1 MKLNDYV
8 VMKMWYNKIRSFVD
22 RVVARVKS
30 VLRLIVIP
38 GFEGVPLYDVLV
50 YFVRGFTQVNLIDR
64 AAAVAFYVFLALF
77 PSILFLFTLI
87 PYFPLQG
94 VTANVLEALQTILP
108 PGTYESVASTI
119 NEIMSIEHGGLMSI
133 GLLLAFYF
141 STSAVSSFF
150 RGFNMGDK
158 EFGQIPF
165 LKLQLYSILVMVMFV
180 ILLLVSIVLITL
192 GQRLLPLLF
201 EKIHLY
207 KAIVIFLIN
216 LIRWLIVIF
225 ALIVAMSLLYHF
237 GNPQSKRFKLFTP
250 GSLLFAGLF
259 IVGTML
265 FNFYISNISTYNL
278 LYGSIGGLIIFVI
291 WIYFNCILVLIGYE
305 LNKSIAKAQGFRFAN
320 IPLLEDSRDV
330 SHSSN
335 DTSDEK

>member
-1 MKLNDYV
+1 MKSRFANVRKYIEDL
-8 VMKMWYNKIRSFVD
+8 I
-22 RVVARVKS
+22 ARVKS

-50 YFVRGFTQVNLIDR
+50 YFIRGFTRVNLIDR

-77 PSILFLFTLI
+77 PTILFLFTLI
-87 PYFPLQG
+87 PYFPLQN
-94 VTANVLEALQTILP
+94 VTANILEALQTILP
-108 PGTYESVASTI
+108 PGTYESVSSTI
-119 NEIMSIEHGGLMSI
+119 TQIMSIEHGGLMSI

-165 LKLQLYSILVMVMFV
+165 LKLQIYSILVMLMFV
-180 ILLLVSIVLITL
+180 ALLMISIVLITV
-192 GQRLLPLLF
+192 GQRLLPVLF
-201 EKIHLY
+201 VKMHFYSGFTVLM
-207 KAIVIFLIN
+207 IN
-216 LIRWLIVIF
+216 ILRWLIVIF

-237 GNPQSKRFKLFTP
+237 GNPRSKRFKLFTP
-250 GSLLFAGLF
+250 GSLLFTGLF

-291 WIYFNCILVLIGYE
+291 WIFFNCILILIGYE
-305 LNKSIAKAQGFRFAN
+305 LNKSITKASTFKFPDMQLQ
-320 IPLLEDSRDV
+320 IKDIESPSHQDSETPSV
-330 SHSSN
+330 
-335 DTSDEK
+335 

>member
-1 MKLNDYV
+1 MKINID
-8 VMKMWYNKIRSFVD
+8 KIKDKLEHYRK
-22 RVVARVKS
+22 RLES

-38 GFEGVPLYDVLV
+38 GFGGVPLYDVLV
-50 YFVRGFTQVNLIDR
+50 YFIRGFTQVNLIDR

-77 PSILFLFTLI
+77 PTILFLFTLI

-94 VTANVLEALQTILP
+94 VTTSVLEALHDILP
-108 PGTYESVASTI
+108 PGTYDSVSSTI

-158 EFGQIPF
+158 EFGQVSFFKEQI
-165 LKLQLYSILVMVMFV
+165 YSILVMLMFV
-180 ILLLVSIVLITL
+180 VLLLLSLVLMTL
-192 GQRLLPLLF
+192 GQKLLPILF
-201 EKIHLY
+201 TKIHLY
-207 KAIVIFLIN
+207 KGITVFMIN
-216 LIRWLIVIF
+216 LVRWLIVIF
-225 ALIVAMSLLYHF
+225 ALIVAMSLLYYF
-237 GNPQSKRFKLFTP
+237 GNPRSKKFKLFTP
-250 GSLLFAGLF
+250 GSLLFTGLF
-259 IVGTML
+259 IVGTIL

-305 LNKSIAKAQGFRFAN
+305 LNKSIAKAQGFKFSD
-320 IPLLEDSRDV
+320 IQLLEDSKDV
-330 SHSSN
+330 SNLSN
-335 DTSDEK
+335 EN

>member
-1 MKLNDYV
+1 MKINIE
-8 VMKMWYNKIRSFVD
+8 KIKDKLEHYRK
-22 RVVARVKS
+22 RLES

-38 GFEGVPLYDVLV
+38 GFGGVPLYDVLV

-77 PSILFLFTLI
+77 PTILFLFTLI

-94 VTANVLEALQTILP
+94 VTTSVLEALHDILP
-108 PGTYESVASTI
+108 PGTYDSVSSTI

-150 RGFNMGDK
+150 RGFNMGDN
-158 EFGQIPF
+158 EYGQVSFMKQQI
-165 LKLQLYSILVMVMFV
+165 YSILVMLMFV
-180 ILLLVSIVLITL
+180 ALLLLSIVLMTL
-192 GQRLLPLLF
+192 GQKLLPILF
-201 EKIHLY
+201 TKIHLY
-207 KAIVIFLIN
+207 KGITVFMIN
-216 LIRWLIVIF
+216 LVRWLIVIF
-225 ALIVAMSLLYHF
+225 ALIIAMSLLYHF
-237 GNPQSKRFKLFTP
+237 GNPHSKRFKLFTP
-250 GSLLFAGLF
+250 GSLLFTGLF
-259 IVGTML
+259 IVGTIL

-305 LNKSIAKAQGFRFAN
+305 LNKSIAKAQGFKFSD
-320 IPLLEDSRDV
+320 IQLLEDSKDV
-330 SHSSN
+330 SNLSN
-335 DTSDEK
+335 EN

>member
-1 MKLNDYV
+1 MKE
-8 VMKMWYNKIRSFVD
+8 KITRIKKYIED
-22 RVVARVKS
+22 LIARIKS
-30 VLRLIVIP
+30 VLRLVVIP

-50 YFVRGFTQVNLIDR
+50 YFIRGFTQVNLIDR

-77 PSILFLFTLI
+77 PTILFLFTLI

-108 PGTYESVASTI
+108 PGTYESVSSTI
-119 NEIMSIEHGGLMSI
+119 NQIMSIEHGGLMSI

-165 LKLQLYSILVMVMFV
+165 LKIQVYSILVMLMFV
-180 ILLLVSIVLITL
+180 VLLLISIVLITV
-192 GQRLLPLLF
+192 GQRLLPVLF
-201 EKIHLY
+201 VKMHFYSGFTVLM
-207 KAIVIFLIN
+207 IN
-216 LIRWLIVIF
+216 ILRWLIVIF

-237 GNPQSKRFKLFTP
+237 GNPRSKRFKLFTP
-250 GSLLFAGLF
+250 GSLLFTGLF

-291 WIYFNCILVLIGYE
+291 WIYFNCILILIGYE
-305 LNKSIAKAQGFRFAN
+305 LNKSITKASTFKFPDMMLQ
-320 IPLLEDSRDV
+320 IEDTKTPSRQ
-330 SHSSN
+330 
-335 DTSDEK
+335 DTE

>member
-1 MKLNDYV
+1 MKE
-8 VMKMWYNKIRSFVD
+8 K
-22 RVVARVKS
+22 VARIKKYIEDLIARIKS
-30 VLRLIVIP
+30 VLRLVVIP

-50 YFVRGFTQVNLIDR
+50 YFIRGFTHVNLIDR

-77 PSILFLFTLI
+77 PTILFLFTLI
-87 PYFPLQG
+87 PYFPLQD

-108 PGTYESVASTI
+108 PGTYESVSSTI
-119 NEIMSIEHGGLMSI
+119 NQIMSIEHGGLMSI

-165 LKLQLYSILVMVMFV
+165 LKIQIYSILVMLMFV
-180 ILLLVSIVLITL
+180 VLLLISIVLITV
-192 GQRLLPLLF
+192 GQRLLPVLF
-201 EKIHLY
+201 VKMHFYSGFTVLM
-207 KAIVIFLIN
+207 IN
-216 LIRWLIVIF
+216 ILRWLIVIF

-237 GNPQSKRFKLFTP
+237 GNPRSKRFKLFTP
-250 GSLLFAGLF
+250 GSLLFTGLF

-291 WIYFNCILVLIGYE
+291 WIYFNCILILIGYE
-305 LNKSIAKAQGFRFAN
+305 LNKSITKASTFKFPDMMLQ
-320 IPLLEDSRDV
+320 IEDTKTPSRQ
-330 SHSSN
+330 
-335 DTSDEK
+335 DTE